1 MCDFSWNK
9 KNCSY
14 MGWQIFYDDKNL
26 SVILITISVQTLEQ
40 QFYRE
45 YKEEKY
51 V

>member
-1 MCDFSWNK
+1 
-9 KNCSY
+9 

-45 YKEEKY
+45 YNEEKY